1 MVVSLIIPNHNK
13 EQFLPECLDSL
24 INQTYISWEATII
37 DDGSTDTSKEIID
50 SYSKKDAR
58 INFIFNEKQINGG
71 SVCRNIGIKKASG
84 KFIIFLDSDD
94 ILVETTLEHRVW
106 FMEENPMLD
115 FGVFNMGTFYK
126 KIGDSDSIW
135 KPHKAKA
142 LECFLS
148 HQLPWQTMQP
158 IYIAEFIKE
167 NNLLFD
173 ESLPRLQD
181 VDFHTS
187 ILLLKPNF
195 EVLTDNPDCYYR
207 IIENRKVVDNQS
219 FYGNYALAMS
229 KYYLKFR
236 RPKTMKPLNLT
247 ILAGISLMIDAC
259 LKNKLDKKH
268 YKSYIQELT
277 KHVFGI
283 NKKILIV
290 YAKMGYLI
298 PFHIPGMRLFFKKLI
313 SI

>member
-1 MVVSLIIPNHNK
+1 MVVSIIIPNHNK
-13 EQFLPECLDSL
+13 AQFLPECLDSI
-24 INQTYISWEATII
+24 INQTYRNWEII
-37 DDGSTDTSKEIID
+37 IVDDGSTDSSKVIIED
-50 SYSKKDAR
+50 YSKKDPR
-58 INFIFNEKQINGG
+58 ISFIFIAKQPNGG
-71 SVCRNIGIKKASG
+71 SVCRNIGLEKVVG
-84 KFIIFLDSDD
+84 KFIVFLDSDD
-94 ILVETTLEHRVW
+94 VLIETCLEQRVR
-106 FMEENPMLD
+106 FLEKNPSLD
-115 FGVFNMGTFYK
+115 FAVFNMGTFYN
-126 KIGDSDSIW
+126 KIRDSDSIW

-187 ILLLKPNF
+187 ILFLKPNF

-229 KYYLKFR
+229 KYYLKFSV
-236 RPKTMKPLNLT
+236 PKTIKHLNLT